1 MKLNN
6 KTIIELAKLNVISK
20 EKLAYNA
27 ITPDED
33 IVYEENNSIT
43 NENNKYK
50 VNLDNITDEDLPL
63 MIMTEQLKTLKT
75 IKKGVTF
82 FVVLSIISIII
93 SIIGAVNIASLF

>member
-27 ITPDED
+27 ITLDGD
-33 IVYEENNSIT
+33 IVYKEINSIT
-43 NENNKYK
+43 NEHNKYK

-63 MIMTEQLKTLKT
+63 MIMTEQLKTLKSIQGMLKFFTTLT
-75 IKKGVTF
+75 IIALVCAF
-82 FVVLSIISIII
+82 LLVIIN
-93 SIIGAVNIASLF
+93 G